1 MYGYKRLFKTIY
13 KILLCLVLTSSLKAQ
28 DFEKHSQ
35 IGFNLSPL
43 ISQFI
48 PFSNA
53 SNQKGPYTVLFR
65 RYNQKKENKT
75 TGFEFG
81 IGMDIA
87 FNNEISFLN
96 MRFGYI
102 SKRNITEK
110 WTTVGSFDFAL
121 FAGGFNLPGDTT
133 EDEAGIGFNVGRSIE
148 YEIFPNATLGTEI
161 IAFFGASLSDEG
173 PVLKVIPPIAIYFN
187 FRL

>member
-1 MYGYKRLFKTIY
+1 MT
-13 KILLCLVLTSSLKAQ
+13 TSLKAQ
-28 DFEKHSQ
+28 EFNKYSQ
-35 IGFNLSPL
+35 VGFNMSPL
-43 ISQFI
+43 ISQLI

-53 SNQKGPYTVLFR
+53 SSQKGPYTVLFR
-65 RYNQKKENKT
+65 RYNQNNNK
-75 TGFEFG
+75 GFQFG

-110 WTTVGSFDFAL
+110 WTTVGSFDIAL

-133 EDEAGIGFNVGRSIE
+133 EDEAGIGFNFGRSIE

-173 PVLKVIPPIAIYFN
+173 PVFRVIPPIALYFN